1 MASPSVLLL
10 VHLSV
15 SSLLSCLSCCCCC
28 SSHTPSYRQS
38 RDLTDQLQHLSSSS
52 QQRSSQLQQLLEKL
66 PQQLDRHLATA
77 KQLHLLAF
85 PPGQSCAP
93 LVPAPAHH
101 HGQIGSSA
109 GGWDNASSAGA
120 ASAAP
125 SIRSLRSAS
134 SSAAS
139 SGGHH
144 NHPLPLLRV
153 PEVAEAQQQLEA
165 CCQGLG
171 RDMHRLVMKQNE
183 YAVVMNQQRG
193 ELEVERSV
201 MRLFFTQPQELA
213 AHVERLKGEVEAL
226 ELAREL
232 AVGQQ

>member
-1 MASPSVLLL
+1 MPSK
-10 VHLSV
+10 
-15 SSLLSCLSCCCCC
+15 
-28 SSHTPSYRQS
+28 
-38 RDLTDQLQHLSSSS
+38 DLTDKLQLLASST
-52 QQRSSQLQQLLEKL
+52 QQSSSQLQQLLEQL
-66 PQQLDRHLATA
+66 PQQLDSHLATA

-85 PPGQSCAP
+85 PPGQTCAP
-93 LVPAPAHH
+93 LVPAPAHQ

-109 GGWDNASSAGA
+109 GGWDGASSAGA
-120 ASAAP
+120 TSVAP

-183 YAVVMNQQRG
+183 YAVVMNQQRS
-193 ELEVERSV
+193 ELQKERSV

-213 AHVERLKGEVEAL
+213 TLVEQLKGEVEAL

-232 AVGQQ
+232 ADGQA

>member
-1 MASPSVLLL
+1 M
-10 VHLSV
+10 
-15 SSLLSCLSCCCCC
+15 
-28 SSHTPSYRQS
+28 PSYH
-38 RDLTDQLQHLSSSS
+38 LTEQLQRLASSA
-52 QQRSSQLQQLLEKL
+52 QQSSSQLQQLLEEM

-93 LVPAPAHH
+93 LVPAPAHQ

-109 GGWDNASSAGA
+109 GGWDGASSAGA
-120 ASAAP
+120 TSVAP

-165 CCQGLG
+165 CCAGLG
-171 RDMHRLVMKQNE
+171 RDMQRLILKQNE
-183 YAVVMNQQRG
+183 YAAVMNQNRG
-193 ELEVERSV
+193 ELEVERLV

-213 AHVERLKGEVEAL
+213 AHVERLKGEVQAL

-232 AVGQQ
+232 ADGQA